1 MNKVE
6 TKETLVEKK
15 SARSTIKEI
24 SKRKEC
30 YLLLLPTFLLLLIFN
45 YYPAFS
51 AIYHSFFDWDGA
63 NFIRFTGLNN
73 FINLLFND
81 PTIPLSF
88 LNILKLTI
96 ASLIINLTFPLLAA
110 ALIFHL
116 KNLRSAY
123 FYRVLFVIPMVVPAM
138 VIYMIWRFI
147 YSPTNGLLNNLLNA
161 VGLGHLARPWL
172 GDFQLALYA
181 VVFIGFPWVAGT
193 STLIYLAGFQ
203 NIPMELLDAVAIDGA
218 SAWTRFWK
226 IELPLVVG
234 QIKLIV
240 ILTLIGSI
248 QGFTHIMVMTNGGPG
263 ESTMVPGLYLYRNAM
278 YYNKMG
284 YACAIGTLLFL
295 IIITLTYLNLRYL
308 KSGIEY
314 QA

>member
-96 ASLIINLTFPLLAA
+96 TSLIINLTFPLLAA

-123 FYRVLFVIPMVVPAM
+123 FYRVLFVIPMVVPGM

-203 NIPMELLDAVAIDGA
+203 NIPIELLDAVAIDGA
-218 SAWTRFWK
+218 SAWTRFWR

-248 QGFTHIMVMTNGGPG
+248 QGFVPIMVMTNGGPG

-308 KSGIEY
+308 RSGIEY

>member
-15 SARSTIKEI
+15 AVRSIIKEI

-63 NFIRFTGLNN
+63 NFIRFTGLSN

-88 LNILKLTI
+88 LNTLKLTI

-203 NIPMELLDAVAIDGA
+203 NIPIELLDAVAIDGA
-218 SAWTRFWK
+218 SAWTRFWR

-248 QGFTHIMVMTNGGPG
+248 QGFVPIMVMTNGGPG

-308 KSGIEY
+308 RSGIEY